1 MEQRLIAAKVK
12 ELDIVS
18 NLRELLLFFFF
29 LGSAAAF
36 NDLKPI

>member
-1 MEQRLIAAKVK
+1 MEQCLIAAKVK

-18 NLRELLLFFFF
+18 NLRELLLFFF

-36 NDLKPI
+36 NDVKPI